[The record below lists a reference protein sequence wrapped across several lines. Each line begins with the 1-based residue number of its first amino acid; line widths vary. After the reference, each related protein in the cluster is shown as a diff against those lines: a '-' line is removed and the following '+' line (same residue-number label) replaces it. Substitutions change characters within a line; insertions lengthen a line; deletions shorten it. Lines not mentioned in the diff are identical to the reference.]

1 MWEWEWEWEE
11 EGEGERARA
20 LLPSFQ
26 PRPNGAWKLPSE
38 AATLN
43 TAQYSSQVLYI
54 NTPGP
59 PGGPLTKNADRTA
72 NGR

>member
-1 MWEWEWEWEE
+1 MWEWEE
-11 EGEGERARA
+11 EGEGESPRLA
-20 LLPSFQ
+20 SFQ
-26 PRPNGAWKLPSE
+26 PRPNGARKLPSE

-54 NTPGP
+54 NASRGD
-59 PGGPLTKNADRTA
+59 PLTKNADRTE